1 MTFHASVILS
11 VAKNLGLWLS
21 FAPKLKMTQYPSF
34 LSTRNSKLETRNCL
48 MSDINDIG
56 RIQSCI
62 QNRLDLSAIGT
73 KRLAAVI
80 GDAPSRYSKSP
91 ALWNAAFDA
100 LKIDAVYLPLDVD
113 DSRLAALLAAIEE
126 SDRWLGLNVTVPHKL
141 AVMKHL
147 DAIDEKAARIGAV
160 NTIVRTEDGR
170 LVGANT
176 DGEGFMQ
183 SLLTVQPGSAA
194 PFLASLDGIS
204 VLILGAGGSARAVTF
219 ALAERPERGRLYI
232 ANRTHES
239 AVLLAGE
246 IGKSYGNVAAI
257 REEEAPEYAR
267 KVDLIVNCTTKG
279 QGGIRKNA
287 AGATV
292 LEPYS
297 ALAPADP
304 TVVAKPAGGEP
315 ELYRGCLSAS
325 LPDIEA
331 NNNASWNLAL
341 SIPSGVG
348 FYDLVYHPAETVF
361 LRHGRVSGHR
371 TLNGQGMIVA
381 QAVEAFFNHVCRRVL
396 EGAGLYTEKMRRRI
410 LEVMTEA
417 W

>member
-1 MTFHASVILS
+1 MP
-11 VAKNLGLWLS
+11 
-21 FAPKLKMTQYPSF
+21 APD
-34 LSTRNSKLETRNCL
+34 EI
-48 MSDINDIG
+48 D

-62 QNRLDLSAIGT
+62 QNRLGLKALGT
-73 KRLAAVI
+73 KRFAAVI

-91 ALWNAAFDA
+91 AMWNAAFDA
-100 LKIDAVYLPLDVD
+100 LGIKAVYLPLDVD
-113 DSRLAALLAAIEE
+113 DSRLAALLAAIKE

-147 DAIDEKAARIGAV
+147 DSIDGKAAGIGAV
-160 NTIVRTEDGR
+160 NTIVRTDDGR

-183 SLLTVQPGSAA
+183 SLPTVQPGSAA

-204 VLILGAGGSARAVTF
+204 VMILGAGGSARAVAF
-219 ALAERPERGRLYI
+219 ALAEKRERGQIYV
-232 ANRTHES
+232 ANRTHQS
-239 AVLLAGE
+239 AVSLAGE
-246 IGKSYGNVAAI
+246 IGKSFGGVTAI
-257 REEEAPEYAR
+257 REEEVPEYAR
-267 KVDLIVNCTTKG
+267 RVGLIVNCTTKG

-287 AGATV
+287 GGATV

-297 ALAPADP
+297 ALAPAHP
-304 TVVAKPAGGEP
+304 TGVPQPSDGEL
-315 ELYRGCLSAS
+315 ELYRACLSAS

-341 SIPSGVG
+341 SIPSGAG

-371 TLNGQGMIVA
+371 TLNGQGIIVA
-381 QAVEAFFNHVCRRVL
+381 QAVEGFFNHVCRRVL
-396 EGAGLYTEKMRRRI
+396 EGAGLYTEKTRRRI
-410 LEVMTEA
+410 LEVMTQA

>member
-1 MTFHASVILS
+1 MPAS
-11 VAKNLGLWLS
+11 
-21 FAPKLKMTQYPSF
+21 
-34 LSTRNSKLETRNCL
+34 
-48 MSDINDIG
+48 NDIG

-62 QNRLDLSAIGT
+62 QNRLDLGAIGT

-113 DSRLAALLAAIEE
+113 DSRLAALLAAIKE

-147 DAIDEKAARIGAV
+147 DSIDEKAARIGAV

-183 SLLTVQPGSAA
+183 SLLTVQPGLAA
-194 PFLASLDGIS
+194 PFLESLDGIS
-204 VLILGAGGSARAVTF
+204 VLILGAGGSARAICF
-219 ALAERPERGRLYI
+219 ALAEKPERGRLYI
-232 ANRTHES
+232 GNRTHES

-246 IGKSYGNVAAI
+246 IGKSYGNLATI
-257 REEEAPEYAR
+257 REEEVPEYAR

-279 QGGIRKNA
+279 QGGIRKSA

-304 TVVAKPAGGEP
+304 AVLPKSAGET
-315 ELYRGCLSAS
+315 ELYRACLSAS

-381 QAVEAFFNHVCRRVL
+381 QAVEGFFNHVCRRAL
-396 EGAGLYTEKMRRRI
+396 KGAGLYTEKTRRRI
-410 LEVMTEA
+410 LEVMTRA

>member
-1 MTFHASVILS
+1 
-11 VAKNLGLWLS
+11 
-21 FAPKLKMTQYPSF
+21 
-34 LSTRNSKLETRNCL
+34 
-48 MSDINDIG
+48 
-56 RIQSCI
+56 
-62 QNRLDLSAIGT
+62 
-73 KRLAAVI
+73 
-80 GDAPSRYSKSP
+80 
-91 ALWNAAFDA
+91 LWNAAFDA

-113 DSRLAALLAAIEE
+113 DSRLAALLAAIKE

-147 DAIDEKAARIGAV
+147 DAIDKKAARIGAV

-183 SLLTVQPGSAA
+183 SLLTVQPGLAA
-194 PFLASLDGIS
+194 PFLESLDGIS
-204 VLILGAGGSARAVTF
+204 VQILGAGGSARAICF
-219 ALAERPERGRLYI
+219 ALAEKPERGRLYI
-232 ANRTHES
+232 GNRTHES
-239 AVLLAGE
+239 AVLLAAE
-246 IGKSYGNVAAI
+246 IVGATGRSPLHVAAI
-257 REEEAPEYAR
+257 REEEVPEYAR

-279 QGGIRKNA
+279 QGGIQKSA

-315 ELYRGCLSAS
+315 ELYRACLSAS

-331 NNNASWNLAL
+331 NNDASWNLAL

-371 TLNGQGMIVA
+371 TLNGQGMIAA
-381 QAVEAFFNHVCRRVL
+381 QAVEAFFNHVCRREL
-396 EGAGLYTEKMRRRI
+396 EGAGLYTEKTRRRI
-410 LEVMTEA
+410 MEVMTESV
-417 W
+417 

>member
-1 MTFHASVILS
+1 MPDSS
-11 VAKNLGLWLS
+11 
-21 FAPKLKMTQYPSF
+21 
-34 LSTRNSKLETRNCL
+34 
-48 MSDINDIG
+48 DIG

-62 QNRLDLSAIGT
+62 QNRIDPTAIGT

-80 GDAPSRYSKSP
+80 GDAPARYSKSP
-91 ALWNAAFDA
+91 PLWNAAFDA

-113 DSRLAALLAAIEE
+113 DSRLAALLAAIKE

-141 AVMKHL
+141 AVMKYL
-147 DAIDEKAARIGAV
+147 DAIDGKAARIGAV
-160 NTIVRTEDGR
+160 NTIVRAEDGR
-170 LVGANT
+170 LIGANT

-204 VLILGAGGSARAVTF
+204 VLLLGAGGSARAVAF
-219 ALAERPERGRLYI
+219 ALADRPERGPLYI

-239 AVLLAGE
+239 AVSLAGE
-246 IGKSYGNVAAI
+246 IGKSFGDVAVI
-257 REEEAPEYAR
+257 REEEVPYYAR
-267 KVDLIVNCTTKG
+267 RVGLIVNCTTKG
-279 QGGIRKNA
+279 QGGIRKSA
-287 AGATV
+287 AGAIV

-304 TVVAKPAGGEP
+304 TVVATPAGAEP
-315 ELYRGCLSAS
+315 EWYRACLSAS

-331 NNNASWNLAL
+331 NNDASWNLAL
-341 SIPSGVG
+341 SLPPGVG

-361 LRHGRVSGHR
+361 LRHGRVSGHP
-371 TLNGQGMIVA
+371 TLNGQRMIVA
-381 QAVEAFFNHVCRRVL
+381 QAVEGFFNHVCRRVL
-396 EGAGLYTEKMRRRI
+396 EGAGLYTETTRRRI
-410 LEVMTEA
+410 LEVMTQA